1 MDLTAFPGG
10 DLVQEGL
17 ADLARGVESIPAL
30 LVSIGAHRLRRIGLP
45 VPETAFSSSSPEHRL
60 YEKLAE
66 TDPDSAHSRYNALIR
81 RLVSFENT
89 AECVLRSA
97 SRETDHLVSIPGMR
111 ESIQEGLATPVEQ
124 CAGDLEELRKP
135 GRLKGRIHIGPDFEA
150 PLPEE
155 IAKTFRGDS

>member
-30 LVSIGAHRLRRIGLP
+30 LVLIGAHRLRRIGLH
-45 VPETAFSSSSPEHRL
+45 VPETAIPSPEHRL

-66 TDPDSAHSRYNALIR
+66 TDPDSAHSRYNALVR

-89 AECVLRSA
+89 AECVGLSLTEAQAQELDR
-97 SRETDHLVSIPGMR
+97 RVETYERDRDPG
-111 ESIQEGLATPVEQ
+111 
-124 CAGDLEELRKP
+124 KP
-135 GRLKGRIHIGPDFEA
+135 WKEA
-150 PLPEE
+150 LP
-155 IAKTFRGDS
+155 